1 MNITLSSLGIRFIGI
16 AIIALPI
23 CALIFG
29 IIGFVRL
36 FSNLRK
42 LNHPENMKYYYML
55 IICIFVMLISWIF
68 NFGWLRVFLTWL
80 SFPVIHAVIFG
91 IINGKSLLKLHLSAK
106 LKIYTLLSFVS
117 YIISYFAFPDG
128 GDGGTMYVFFGLLHG
143 DAATSVAFTICY
155 WSFITH
161 LVITVL
167 QIIEL
172 IIVKLKMVKKTKSM
186 IPNEDIQSE

>member
-1 MNITLSSLGIRFIGI
+1 MGFTLSSLTMRIVGI
-16 AIIALPI
+16 AILALPV
-23 CALIFG
+23 CALVMAIV
-29 IIGFVRL
+29 GFVRL
-36 FSNLRK
+36 FSNLKK

-55 IICIFVMLISWIF
+55 IISIFLMFISWTF
-68 NFGWLRVFLTWL
+68 NLGWLRVLLTWL

-91 IINGKSLLKLHLSAK
+91 IINGKSLLKLHLSVR

-186 IPNEDIQSE
+186 IPNEDIQSK